1 MAPQPK
7 DIWGVPFPSPK
18 DVVNYLNNAVNA
30 GRVASG
36 DKAAILPGDKGLRT
50 LGVGIS
56 RTNDYLNPYANT
68 TKQLLGMVAGNPGA
82 EAKFAKSLATDIAI
96 TAAAAG
102 AGVVLSKG
110 AKAVQNTG
118 IPARLNNYIKGET
131 VLVHGSP
138 VRGLSQI
145 TPNKARANPESALVY
160 GMRTDVPL
168 AQQKQIIPVTEQYAR
183 GSTWHDRGTA
193 VPSGGGSI
201 YVTKVPKETTLL
213 PDYPKTVRG
222 ETKFT
227 ADGRPIIRFSP
238 SAATSSSSSARVV
251 GEIPIAG
258 KREDQLRAALQLE
271 LKKAGVKVNPN
282 IVEKMLDKKEA
293 KRIAE
298 LKRTNSSNSVV

>member
-1 MAPQPK
+1 MTRKPK
-7 DIWGVPFPSPK
+7 DIWGISGQ
-18 DVVNYLNNAVNA
+18 DVIDFMANTVRS
-30 GRVASG
+30 GQVASG
-36 DKAAILPGDKGLRT
+36 DREALPGTADYGLRT
-50 LGVGIS
+50 FGRGVS
-56 RTNDYLNPYANT
+56 MANDYLNPFSNS
-68 TKQLLGMVAGNPGA
+68 TKQLLGMASGNPGA
-82 EAKFAKSLATDIAI
+82 EAKFARALAGDIAI
-96 TAAAAG
+96 TGAALGAG
-102 AGVVLSKG
+102 AVLSKG
-110 AKAVQNTG
+110 AKALKNTG

-145 TPNKARANPESALVY
+145 MPNKARANPESALVY

-298 LKRTNSSNSVV
+298 LKRTKSSNSVV